1 MTTTTTAQAVRN
13 LCTPAQHA
21 QADKSKPVMLLA
33 LMNDGP
39 HGKAALLEF
48 PGGWQ
53 RTIDLVTQFDGW
65 HPLFSDLPQDD
76 RQRLR
81 DHAIPVFVN
90 HPDGTRSRPDPLS
103 FVRQV
108 QNARGKFS
116 HWNYFDVPAQNYAE
130 GVVTGYRCAAELL
143 EALALGYGPH
153 IQLHHVLTSAAQAAE
168 EGYNSVNR
176 RAAAVAF
183 LEIVEQALNFFA
195 KHSVHRPWL
204 ADKIARA
211 EQYAQDAAERQS
223 IERAGFVERM
233 KTAKAAKRK
242 DRESASERMA
252 A

>member
-1 MTTTTTAQAVRN
+1 MNTTTTTQAVRS

-39 HGKAALLEF
+39 HGKAALVEF

-53 RTIDLVTQFDGW
+53 RTIDLLTQFDGW

-81 DHAIPVFVN
+81 DHAIPAFVN

-108 QNARGKFS
+108 QNARGKFL
-116 HWNYFDVPAQNYAE
+116 HWNYFDVPAQDYAE
-130 GVVTGYRCAAELL
+130 GAVTGYRCAAELL
-143 EALALGYGPH
+143 AVLELGHGPH
-153 IQLHHVLTSAAQAAE
+153 TQLQRVLENVAQAAG
-168 EGYNSVNR
+168 EGFNNANR

-183 LEIVEQALNFFA
+183 LEIVGQALNFFA
-195 KHSVHRPWL
+195 DRTNHRTWL
-204 ADKIARA
+204 AEKIDRA
-211 EQYAQDAAERQS
+211 EQYARDTAECRAM
-223 IERAGFVERM
+223 ERAGFAQRM
-233 KTAKAAKRK
+233 KVAKAAKRK
-242 DRESASERMA
+242 ERETTSERMA